1 MFQSCEAKVSMQL
14 AGQKLRQSFLFLF
27 NSLQQRGFKAKTN
40 FCLAA
45 VKCQSQPNIAHIC
58 CQRSRLNVR

>member
-14 AGQKLRQSFLFLF
+14 AGQKIKTIISFLF
-27 NSLQQRGFKAKTN
+27 NSPQQRGCKTKTN

-58 CQRSRLNVR
+58 CQRSRFNVC